1 MYHIPAVPFS
11 PCYLYFCLIMTITKE
26 TDMENITLIGMP
38 GAGKSTVG
46 IVLAKVLGYD
56 FIDSDL
62 LIQKE
67 EGKLLWQIM
76 RDEGISGFNEIE
88 ERVNS
93 QIDVTHSVIATGG
106 SAVYSPKAMEHLQS
120 ISTVLYLKV
129 NYRTLQQRLG
139 DLNKRGVVLK
149 PGQTLQDLYKERAP
163 LYERYA
169 HYTVCVGGKTVQQA
183 VEDIVNALGTEIT

>member
-1 MYHIPAVPFS
+1 
-11 PCYLYFCLIMTITKE
+11 
-26 TDMENITLIGMP
+26 MENITLIGMP

-76 RDEGISGFNEIE
+76 RDEGIAGFNEIE

-93 QIDVTHSVIATGG
+93 GIDVTHSVIATGG
-106 SAVYSPKAMEHLQS
+106 SVVYGPRAMEHLRN
-120 ISTVLYLKV
+120 ISTVVYLKV
-129 NYRTLQQRLG
+129 SYRTLRRRLG
-139 DLNKRGVVLK
+139 DLNERGVVLK
-149 PGQTLQDLYKERAP
+149 PGQTLHDLYEERVP

-169 HYTVCVGGKTVQQA
+169 HRTVFVGGRTVQQA
-183 VEDIVNALGTEIT
+183 VEEIVSALQEEAKGN

>member
-1 MYHIPAVPFS
+1 
-11 PCYLYFCLIMTITKE
+11 
-26 TDMENITLIGMP
+26 MENITLIGMP

-76 RDEGISGFNEIE
+76 RDEGIAGFNEIE

-93 QIDVTHSVIATGG
+93 GIDVTHSVIATGG
-106 SAVYSPKAMEHLQS
+106 SVVYGPRAMEHLRN
-120 ISTVLYLKV
+120 ISTVVYLKV
-129 NYRTLQQRLG
+129 SYRTLRRRLG
-139 DLNKRGVVLK
+139 DLNERGVVLK
-149 PGQTLQDLYKERAP
+149 PGQTLHDLYEERVP

-169 HYTVCVGGKTVQQA
+169 HRTVFVGGRTVQQA
-183 VEDIVNALGTEIT
+183 VEEIVSALREEAKRN

>member
-1 MYHIPAVPFS
+1 
-11 PCYLYFCLIMTITKE
+11 
-26 TDMENITLIGMP
+26 MENITLIGMP

-76 RDEGISGFNEIE
+76 RDEGIDGFNAIE

-106 SAVYSPKAMEHLQS
+106 SVIYGQKAMEHLRS
-120 ISTVLYLKV
+120 ISTVVYLKV
-129 NYRTLQQRLG
+129 SYRTLQKRLG

-149 PGQTLQDLYKERAP
+149 SGQTLLDLYKERVP
-163 LYERYA
+163 LYEQYA
-169 HYTVCVGGKTVQQA
+169 HRTVYVGSRTVQQA
-183 VEDIVNALGTEIT
+183 VEEIVNALKEL

>member
-1 MYHIPAVPFS
+1 
-11 PCYLYFCLIMTITKE
+11 
-26 TDMENITLIGMP
+26 MENITLIGMP

-67 EGKLLWQIM
+67 EGKLLWQI
-76 RDEGISGFNEIE
+76 DGFNAIE

-106 SAVYSPKAMEHLQS
+106 SVIYGPKAMEHLRS
-120 ISTVLYLKV
+120 ISTVVYLKV
-129 NYRTLQQRLG
+129 SYRTLQKRLG

-149 PGQTLQDLYKERAP
+149 SGQTLLDLYKERVP
-163 LYERYA
+163 LYEQYA
-169 HYTVCVGGKTVQQA
+169 HRTVYVGSRTVQQA
-183 VEDIVNALGTEIT
+183 VEEIVNALKEL

>member
-1 MYHIPAVPFS
+1 
-11 PCYLYFCLIMTITKE
+11 
-26 TDMENITLIGMP
+26 MENITLIGMP

-76 RDEGISGFNEIE
+76 RDEGIAGFNQIE

-93 QIDVTHSVIATGG
+93 QINVTHSVIATGG
-106 SAVYSPKAMEHLQS
+106 SVIYGPKAMEHLRS
-120 ISTVLYLKV
+120 ISTVVYLKV
-129 NYRTLQQRLG
+129 NYRTLRRRLG

-149 PGQTLQDLYKERAP
+149 PGQSLSDLYQERTP
-163 LYERYA
+163 LYEQYA
-169 HYTVCVGGKTVQQA
+169 HRIVSVGGKNVQQS
-183 VEDIVNALGTEIT
+183 VEEIINALSDSSAVDTRGQ